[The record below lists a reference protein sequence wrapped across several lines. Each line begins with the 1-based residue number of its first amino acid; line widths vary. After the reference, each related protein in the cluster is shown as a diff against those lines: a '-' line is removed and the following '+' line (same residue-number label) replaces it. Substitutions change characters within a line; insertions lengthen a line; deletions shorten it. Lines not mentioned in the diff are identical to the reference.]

1 MNTRI
6 IRPLIT
12 ILAITLLAVPAFAA
26 DATGSF
32 TRTLTV
38 GAAPSVEVSTG
49 SGDITI
55 NAGTGNTVQIRAT
68 IKASDRWFRDDA
80 NELSAAER
88 VRRIEQNPPVEQN
101 GDIIV
106 IGRIEDRQLR
116 NVSITYDITLPAG
129 SKVRTQTGS
138 GDQYISGVNG
148 TVKVSTGSG
157 NVTAK
162 QLGDET
168 RVSTGSGDIRIDGVK
183 GRLYATAGSGNVRA
197 TGIAG
202 GLYAS
207 TGSGDITYEQVS
219 AGNVSAKTGSGNIT
233 LKNVKGGVEAR
244 TGSGEIDATGEMTA
258 DWQVSSGSGNIDLR
272 LPQGS
277 SFSVDARS
285 SSGSVTID
293 HPVTM
298 QGSLKRNRVQGK
310 VGQGGVLLALD
321 SGSGDIRVH

>member
-1 MNTRI
+1 MHTRI

-55 NAGTGNTVQIRAT
+55 NAGTGNTVHIRAT
-68 IKASDRWFRDDA
+68 IKASDRWFREGD
-80 NELSAAER
+80 ELSAAER
-88 VRRIEQNPPVEQN
+88 VRRIEQDPPVVQN

-116 NVSITYDITLPAG
+116 NVSISYDITLPAG
-129 SKVRTQTGS
+129 SKVRAQSGS
-138 GDQYISGVNG
+138 GDQFITGVNG
-148 TVKVSTGSG
+148 TVKSSTGSG
-157 NVTAK
+157 NVTVR

-168 RVSTGSGDIRIDGVK
+168 RVSTGSGDIKVDGVK

-207 TGSGDITYEQVS
+207 TGSGDITYEQVA

-244 TGSGEIDATGEMTA
+244 TGSGDINANGEITA
-258 DWQVSSGSGNIDLR
+258 EWQVTSGSGNIDLR

-277 SFSVDARS
+277 SFTVDARS
-285 SSGSVTID
+285 SSGSVTVD

-298 QGSLKRNRVQGK
+298 QGAIKRNRVQGK